1 MIFSVNRVK
10 LLGVYVD
17 IRLDF
22 DYHVSQICKEASKKL
37 QALSRVSKYMDINKR
52 RMLMKAFIISQLSY
66 CSLVWMFH
74 SRNSENSVNKIHN
87 RALRLVYDDN
97 PYLSFD
103 DLLIKDKLVS
113 IHQGIL
119 YIDG

>member
-22 DYHVSQICKEASKKL
+22 DYHVSQICKKASKKL

-66 CSLVWMFH
+66 CPLVLMFH
-74 SRNSENSVNKIHN
+74 SRNTENSVNKIHN

-119 YIDG
+119 HIDG